1 MGIHTMFLRKA
12 TFLRL
17 VERSCGHEFVEKVI
31 DLLEEE
37 FVEDCEGSFGGKRRA
52 IEVGGQETCAK
63 EEEVRASKR
72 KQRSPRNKKNYDE
85 DTKFW

>member
-1 MGIHTMFLRKA
+1 MVVKIIEKA
-12 TFLRL
+12 VKLF
-17 VERSCGHEFVEKVI
+17 
-31 DLLEEE
+31 EEE
-37 FVEDCEGSFGGKRRA
+37 SVEDGEGSFGGKRRA

-85 DTKFW
+85 NTKF

>member
-17 VERSCGHEFVEKVI
+17 VERYWGHKFVETGV
-31 DLLEEE
+31 DLLEAE

-52 IEVGGQETCAK
+52 IEVGGQEMGAK
-63 EEEVRASKR
+63 GEVRASKR

>member
-17 VERSCGHEFVEKVI
+17 VERSCGRKFVERVV

-37 FVEDCEGSFGGKRRA
+37 FVEDCEGRFGGKRRA
-52 IEVGGQETCAK
+52 IEVGG
-63 EEEVRASKR
+63 
-72 KQRSPRNKKNYDE
+72 
-85 DTKFW
+85 

>member
-17 VERSCGHEFVEKVI
+17 VERSCGHKIVEKVVN
-31 DLLEEE
+31 LLGEE

-52 IEVGGQETCAK
+52 VEVGGQETCAK

-85 DTKFW
+85 NTKFW

>member
-17 VERSCGHEFVEKVI
+17 VERSCGRKFVERVV

-37 FVEDCEGSFGGKRRA
+37 FVEDCEGRFGGKRRA

>member
-17 VERSCGHEFVEKVI
+17 VERSCGHKIVEKVVN
-31 DLLEEE
+31 LLGEE
-37 FVEDCEGSFGGKRRA
+37 FVEESEGSFGGKRRA

-85 DTKFW
+85 NTKFW

>member
-12 TFLRL
+12 TFLRF
-17 VERSCGHEFVEKVI
+17 VERSCGHKIVEKVVK
-31 DLLEEE
+31 LLSER

-63 EEEVRASKR
+63 G
-72 KQRSPRNKKNYDE
+72 
-85 DTKFW
+85 

>member
-17 VERSCGHEFVEKVI
+17 VERSCGHKFVEKVV

-37 FVEDCEGSFGGKRRA
+37 FVEDCEGRFGGKRRA

-72 KQRSPRNKKNYDE
+72 KQRSPRNKKDCNE
-85 DTKFW
+85 NTKF

>member
-17 VERSCGHEFVEKVI
+17 VERSCGHKFVEKVV

-63 EEEVRASKR
+63 G
-72 KQRSPRNKKNYDE
+72 
-85 DTKFW
+85 

>member
-17 VERSCGHEFVEKVI
+17 VERSCGHKIVEKVV

-37 FVEDCEGSFGGKRRA
+37 FVEDCEGRFGGKRRA
-52 IEVGGQETCAK
+52 IEVGGQETGAK
-63 EEEVRASKR
+63 GEVRASKR

-85 DTKFW
+85 NTKFW

>member
-1 MGIHTMFLRKA
+1 MGIHTMFLQKA

-17 VERSCGHEFVEKVI
+17 VEKSCGHKIVEKV
-31 DLLEEE
+31 DNLLEEE
-37 FVEDCEGSFGGKRRA
+37 FVEDCKGRLGGKRRA

-72 KQRSPRNKKNYDE
+72 NQRSHRNKKNYDE

>member
-17 VERSCGHEFVEKVI
+17 VERSCGRKFVERVV

-37 FVEDCEGSFGGKRRA
+37 FVEDCEGRFGGKRRA
-52 IEVGGQETCAK
+52 IEVEEQETCAK
-63 EEEVRASKR
+63 GEEVRASKR